1 MCDVQDTETRT
12 RLLRAARVVF
22 ASDGL
27 KRATIRKIST
37 LARANIAAV
46 NYHFGS
52 KENLYVAVLRDH
64 LEQKLRRNPRDA
76 GVSSLTSP
84 RGRLRAYVRSMLAQF
99 ASDGDAVSVRLG
111 KLLSQEFVQSSSRCL
126 QTVIEGCCGPAHA
139 MLLDIVRQLLPG
151 GDRQTVSRCA
161 GSIVGQCVLH
171 AHAGEV
177 IRLISPDMV
186 LKPSNVEAMADFIVE
201 FSLGGM
207 ERLAL
212 ALPGH
217 APSPMREQHPEVS

>member
-1 MCDVQDTETRT
+1 MHDSQDETTRT
-12 RLLRAARVVF
+12 RLLHAARVVF

-27 KRATIRKIST
+27 HRATVRKISA

-76 GVSSLTSP
+76 GVNGLTSP
-84 RGRLRAYVRSMLAQF
+84 RGRLRAYVRSMLVECVY
-99 ASDGDAVSVRLG
+99 DGDAVSARLG
-111 KLLSQEFVQSSSRCL
+111 RLLSQEFVQASSRCFHS
-126 QTVIEGCCGPAHA
+126 VIENYCAPSYA

-151 GDRQTVSRCA
+151 SDHETVSRCA
-161 GSIVGQCVLH
+161 TSIVGQCVLYG
-171 AHAGEV
+171 HAGEV
-177 IRLISPDMV
+177 ISLISPDMA

-201 FSLGGM
+201 FTLGGI
-207 ERLAL
+207 ERLSASRS
-212 ALPGH
+212 GH
-217 APSPMREQHPEVS
+217 AFS

>member
-1 MCDVQDTETRT
+1 MQEQQDDETRA

-84 RGRLRAYVRSMLAQF
+84 RGRLRAYVRSMLTQF
-99 ASDGDAVSVRLG
+99 ACDGDAVSARLG
-111 KLLSQEFVQSSSRCL
+111 KLLSQEFVQSSSRCF
-126 QTVIEGCCGPAHA
+126 QTVIESCCGPAHA

-151 GDRQTVSRCA
+151 SDSRTVSRCA
-161 GSIVGQCVLH
+161 GSIMGQCVLH
-171 AHAGEV
+171 AHASEV

-186 LKPSNVEAMADFIVE
+186 LKPSNVESMADFIVE
-201 FSLGGM
+201 FTLGGI
-207 ERLAL
+207 ERLSVG
-212 ALPGH
+212 LPGH
-217 APSPMREQHPEVS
+217 SPSPIREQRSEIA

>member
-1 MCDVQDTETRT
+1 MRDPQDEATRT
-12 RLLRAARVVF
+12 RLLHAARVVF
-22 ASDGL
+22 ASDGP
-27 KRATIRKIST
+27 KRATVRKISA

-84 RGRLRAYVRSMLAQF
+84 RGRLRAYVRSMLAEYVC
-99 ASDGDAVSVRLG
+99 DGDPVSARLG
-111 KLLSQEFVQSSSRCL
+111 RLLSQEFVQASSRCFHS
-126 QTVIEGCCGPAHA
+126 VIENYCGPSHA

-151 GDRQTVSRCA
+151 SDRQTVSRCA
-161 GSIVGQCVLH
+161 TSIVGQCVLYGH
-171 AHAGEV
+171 AREV
-177 IRLISPDMV
+177 ISLISPDMA

-201 FSLGGM
+201 FTLGGI
-207 ERLAL
+207 ERLNASR
-212 ALPGH
+212 PGH
-217 APSPMREQHPEVS
+217 AFS